1 MEISENEP
9 IFEQIQIEP
18 DYNSKDLDVFY
29 QSCSAQLPRERGET
43 GEAKCKRLRAKI
55 DKMEMNTARKMKLE
69 IENMINQRKKS
80 SIGILKYWYCLK
92 FIDFWWL
99 WFFYTFDIGSSNKRK
114 IKND

>member
-80 SIGILKYWYCLK
+80 SIGILKY
-92 FIDFWWL
+92 
-99 WFFYTFDIGSSNKRK
+99 
-114 IKND
+114 